1 MTNQKTATTEPQKRK
16 RGRPARS
23 ATSNIG
29 GANKIITTPPA
40 TSATPAEQDKKYY
53 FTQHHEDLIIKYK
66 SVTSEQEKNELY
78 KQIKPVFDEMVDKIV
93 FTFKFNLLPNYE
105 TLKDECKF
113 FLTTILEKFDPSKG
127 HKAFAYFSV
136 ITKNWFIH
144 KVKTNKKNLVKLVS
158 YEDPSNSFESEFVNH
173 ENEYEVTREKED
185 FWRVLLEEIQYWDVS
200 DFKDSD
206 KVVLEAIKTLI
217 EKKDEIDIVNRKG
230 IYIYIRDMTNLQQ
243 KDIAKALTKIRKHY
257 ADFKKEYDE
266 YGD

>member
-1 MTNQKTATTEPQKRK
+1 MVTETTEVKRK
-16 RGRPARS
+16 GRPPK
-23 ATSNIG
+23 TS
-29 GANKIITTPPA
+29 ITK
-40 TSATPAEQDKKYY
+40 EQQEENEKKYY
-53 FTQHHEDLIIKYK
+53 FTKYHEDLIVRYK
-66 SVTSEQEKNELY
+66 AAATPKEKEELY
-78 KQIKPVFDEMVDKIV
+78 NQIKPVLDEMVDKIV

-105 TLKDECKF
+105 VLKDECKF

-158 YEDPSNSFESEFVNH
+158 YEDPANQFEGQLVEFD
-173 ENEYEVTREKED
+173 NEYEREREVQD
-185 FWRVLLEEIQYWDVS
+185 FWRVLMEDIQYWDMK

-206 KVVLEAIKTLI
+206 KLVLEAIKIII

-230 IYIYIRDMTNLQQ
+230 IYIYIRDMTNLPQ
-243 KDIAKALTKIRKHY
+243 KDIAKALTKIRRNY
-257 ADFKKEYDE
+257 AEFKKGYDE